1 MRIRE
6 KHRRTRRTS
15 EIVIP
20 HRARFFTRI
29 LGRIIYGIVKLVS
42 LTIRFKWH
50 DDYGL
55 EKTRHEQRFIFC
67 IWHNRLAL
75 SLILFE
81 RFIKK
86 ISPGRR
92 LAAMVSAS
100 RDGALLTYILELFG
114 AEPIRGSTSRR
125 GHQALREMVSCARR
139 GCDLAITPDGPR
151 GPRYE
156 VQYGVIDL
164 SKVTGLP
171 IIPVS
176 YSVNWKIKLKS
187 WDKFIIPL
195 PFSRCDVYFGKPIY
209 VPADSTPEERET
221 LRQTLENSLKTLA
234 KD

>member
-1 MRIRE
+1 MPVE
-6 KHRRTRRTS
+6 GTHRRTRRTS
-15 EIVIP
+15 EIVVP
-20 HRARFFTRI
+20 HRPRFLTRV
-29 LGRIIYGIVKLVS
+29 LGRIIYGIVKLIS
-42 LTIRFKWH
+42 CTIRFRWH
-50 DDYGL
+50 DEHGL
-55 EKTRHEQRFIFC
+55 ERIRHDQRFIFC

-81 RFIKK
+81 QYIRK
-86 ISPGRR
+86 ISPKRR

-114 AEPIRGSTSRR
+114 AQPIRGSTSRR

-151 GPRYE
+151 GPRYR
-156 VQYGVIDL
+156 VQFGVIDL

-171 IIPVS
+171 IVPVS
-176 YSVNWKIKLKS
+176 YSVNWRIKLKS

-195 PFSRCDVYFGKPIY
+195 PFARCDVYFGKPIH
-209 VPADSTPEERET
+209 VPANSTFEERET
-221 LRQTLENSLKTLA
+221 LRRLLENSLRTLA